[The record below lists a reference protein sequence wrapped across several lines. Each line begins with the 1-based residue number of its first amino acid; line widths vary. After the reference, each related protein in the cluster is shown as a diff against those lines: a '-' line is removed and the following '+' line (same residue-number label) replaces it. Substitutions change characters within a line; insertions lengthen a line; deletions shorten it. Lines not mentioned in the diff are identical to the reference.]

1 MLGYKT
7 SLSEFKMIKVTQNM
21 FYDHNEVKLER
32 KKGEIWEI
40 PNIWKLSNPF
50 LHNPQVKEDIIKEIR
65 QYFELNEN
73 EKM

>member
-32 KKGEIWEI
+32 KK
-40 PNIWKLSNPF
+40 
-50 LHNPQVKEDIIKEIR
+50 R
-65 QYFELNEN
+65 
-73 EKM
+73 EKYGKSQIFGN

>member
-32 KKGEIWEI
+32 KKGRNMGNPKYLEIKQSI
-40 PNIWKLSNPF
+40 ST
-50 LHNPQVKEDIIKEIR
+50 
-65 QYFELNEN
+65 
-73 EKM
+73 